1 MGSVFK
7 ESSKAIL
14 LGVFGNEFIKEKK
27 NLSHWA
33 ILNVFKIFNNQMD
46 RGLAVIIGRLITDEK
61 QQTKNLI

>member
-1 MGSVFK
+1 MNL
-7 ESSKAIL
+7 SK
-14 LGVFGNEFIKEKK
+14 KK

>member
-1 MGSVFK
+1 MNL
-7 ESSKAIL
+7 SK
-14 LGVFGNEFIKEKK
+14 KK

-33 ILNVFKIFNNQMD
+33 ILNVFNNQMD